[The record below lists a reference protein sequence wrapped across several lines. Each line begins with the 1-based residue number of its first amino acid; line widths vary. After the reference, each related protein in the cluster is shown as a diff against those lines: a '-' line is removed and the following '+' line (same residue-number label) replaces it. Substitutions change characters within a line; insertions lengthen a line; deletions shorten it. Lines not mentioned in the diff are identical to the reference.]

1 MQALDTIDKI
11 VIVLSFIYILYL
23 IHDTLTVKN

>member
-11 VIVLSFIYILYL
+11 VIIVTFIYVLYL
-23 IHDTLTVKN
+23 IHDQLTVR